1 MITSVFEGRES
12 VKQTYDNIL
21 IYLNGILRKDL
32 MDELQVDL
40 SILEDKL
47 MVNEDNE
54 EYSIFKYDFFKIL
67 DKYLLYFGVLLRHEK
82 SFDVYFKILYVLYNI
97 KQLDYYKEEIEIII
111 YGDYNDED
119 KLLLLFSIY
128 FEEVSEVMDTIDTSS
143 LFFDFVKDNIKE
155 EKIYNLD
162 LITRAVSL
170 SKYDDS
176 FKTTE
181 LFSQVMKGEINYKLT
196 LMYDLEI
203 IKNELIERTYK
214 NIIDKYDYKEEIL
227 KVTNEIIFTLV
238 FYHYDIV
245 VDLTKLLDRDFVLKL
260 FNKPILEID
269 KIMENIN
276 TRLINLLKD
285 SNE

>member
-143 LFFDFVKDNIKE
+143 LFFDFIKDNIKE

-181 LFSQVMKGEINYKLT
+181 LFSQVMKGEIIYKLT

-203 IKNELIERTYK
+203 VKNELIERVYK